1 MERLFIQMMYKSQ
14 FRKIDH
20 YDWFCVPGS
29 HIVFMFMVANNFL
42 ETYENLQFLQ
52 SLGFILKTLVTFFN
66 SSHSGHNSSL
76 CWLNSGWFSTALP
89 QNTFNDY
96 KLHELLSHKN
106 TTTTTSQY
114 AHFHTPFK
122 TVKLKFKAEQDSYI
136 SAFIEIF
143 SIKYYQNNQMYLN
156 TYTGVVFFNYI
167 IINLWIILYSNVN
180 I

>member
-1 MERLFIQMMYKSQ
+1 MTL
-14 FRKIDH
+14 
-20 YDWFCVPGS
+20 WFCVPGS
-29 HIVFMFMVANNFL
+29 HIVFMYMVANNFL

-52 SLGFILKTLVTFFN
+52 SLGFILKTLVTFLN

-96 KLHELLSHKN
+96 KLHEFFSHKN

-122 TVKLKFKAEQDSYI
+122 TVKTKLNKTATFLYLLKYFALNITRTIRCIWTPTQVLV
-136 SAFIEIF
+136 F
-143 SIKYYQNNQMYLN
+143 SITLSS
-156 TYTGVVFFNYI
+156 TCE
-167 IINLWIILYSNVN
+167 
-180 I
+180 